1 MYTAG
6 APAANGHGSPAAQR
20 RSSPLDAAMPAAAAA
35 AAAAP
40 SLAATRQQEG
50 EEGPGTETDSDD
62 DLRPYDLSEGEDE
75 GAFHCT
81 AKVIL
86 PGQEGQSRDMVQ
98 RHSFSKIRLHYAA
111 AEATGAP
118 LLNPAGRGQCDE
130 QRRRRQLSCDS
141 CVMMLLRL

>member
-20 RSSPLDAAMPAAAAA
+20 RSSPLDAAMPAAAA

-81 AKVIL
+81 AKVVL
-86 PGQEGQSRDMVQ
+86 PGQEGQSRNMVQ
-98 RHSFSKIRLHYAA
+98 RHSFSKIRLRYSA
-111 AEATGAP
+111 AEVTATGAQ
-118 LLNPAGRGQCDE
+118 LLNSAGRGQCDP
-130 QRRRRQLSCDS
+130 QRRRRQLS
-141 CVMMLLRL
+141 